1 MDLNSVYKVPSDFFE
16 LLELQKILDKI
27 IETKNN
33 LEGITSIRDIDNIK
47 FDKIIKILYFKNS
60 YGTHSQREELVNIL
74 FDIAAIINKDK
85 EKHYEVIEYLNDM
98 DIAEINIIYK
108 NLSINTLILKLI
120 HFLSDHRACLKD
132 FIEVY
137 VSILDRIDLNR
148 FYAFKIYHNIFI
160 KKIGELNA

>member
-1 MDLNSVYKVPSDFFE
+1 MDLTSIYKVPTDFYE
-16 LLELQKILDKI
+16 LLELQKILDKR

-47 FDKIIKILYFKNS
+47 FDKIIKILDFKNS
-60 YGTHSQREELVNIL
+60 YGTRSQREE
-74 FDIAAIINKDK
+74 
-85 EKHYEVIEYLNDM
+85 
-98 DIAEINIIYK
+98 EINIIYK

>member
-1 MDLNSVYKVPSDFFE
+1 MDLTSIYKVPTDFYE
-16 LLELQKILDKI
+16 LLELQKILDKR
-27 IETKNN
+27 IESKNN

-47 FDKIIKILYFKNS
+47 FDKITKILDFKNS
-60 YGTHSQREELVNIL
+60 YGTRSQREELVNIL

-120 HFLSDHRACLKD
+120 HFLSDHRASLKD
-132 FIEVY
+132 FLEVY
-137 VSILDRIDLNR
+137 VAILDRIDLNR
-148 FYAFKIYHNIFI
+148 FCVFKIYHNSFI